1 MLGAL
6 RVNARCVVIR
16 AVHDPRLEYGPCD
29 IGSGLCRI
37 QIQPFAPD
45 VSAKL
50 HLLKVTWLIYQQT
63 YAENLVP
70 KVCVWFL
77 SQASHLS

>member
-1 MLGAL
+1 MHGAL

-29 IGSGLCRI
+29 IESGLSRI
-37 QIQPFAPD
+37 QNQQFAPD

-50 HLLKVTWLIYQQT
+50 HLLKVT
-63 YAENLVP
+63 
-70 KVCVWFL
+70 
-77 SQASHLS
+77 

>member
-1 MLGAL
+1 MHGAL

-29 IGSGLCRI
+29 IESGLSRI
-37 QIQPFAPD
+37 QNQQFAPD

-50 HLLKVTWLIYQQT
+50 HLLKVTWLVY
-63 YAENLVP
+63 
-70 KVCVWFL
+70 
-77 SQASHLS
+77 